1 MSDLKRGVTGING
14 TGMYTKGE
22 KQVLFVVV
30 GKNEIVPLQ
39 KMVKEIDKNAFITI
53 ADVREVLGEGFT
65 E

>member
-1 MSDLKRGVTGING
+1 MMDLKRGVTGINA

-22 KQVLFVVV
+22 KQMLFVVV

-39 KMVKEIDKNAFITI
+39 KMVKDIDRSAFITI

-65 E
+65 D